1 MSQCRAGMFIK
12 KSRSGHAFARRW
24 RAHAGVVA
32 ALLYLLGVPQSPAV
46 ADEGGVS
53 FWVPGFF
60 GSLAATPQVPGWT
73 VATMY
78 YHTSVKAGGDVA
90 FARQVS
96 RGQITANFTGNSEC
110 ESECSRRSRH
120 RHSELRVCDARAGR
134 AGRRGAAGAVRP
146 QHGFRRRNADRR
158 DRTDRLHRFR
168 RPHGFRQRIW
178 RSGTAGLAALEFR
191 RPQLDDLHHRQHPGR
206 RLRPERVSRISA
218 SAIRRSMAA
227 AATPISIRPPG
238 TNSPRCSASPT
249 TSRTRHTQYQ
259 NGIDMHLDW
268 GASQFLSKQTHIGL
282 VGYAYQQLTCDSGA
296 GNRVGCFQSRVF
308 AIGPQI
314 GHIIP
319 LGTHQ
324 GYLNLKGY
332 KEFGAEHRPEGW
344 NVWLTFVISPAAPT
358 PPTPSR
364 PMITK

>member
-1 MSQCRAGMFIK
+1 MVRINLSFAG
-12 KSRSGHAFARRW
+12 RRLG
-24 RAHAGVVA
+24 AALAALAVA
-32 ALLYLLGVPQSPAV
+32 AVIVAPQKSM

-60 GSLAATPQVPGWT
+60 GSLASAPQVPGWT
-73 VATMY
+73 VATIY
-78 YHTSVKAGGDVA
+78 YHTSVKAGGDVV

-96 RGQITANFTGNSEC
+96 RGQITANFTGN
-110 ESECSRRSRH
+110 
-120 RHSELRVCDARAGR
+120 LNANLNARADLGMVIPSYVFATPVLGGQAAVALVVPFGR
-134 AGRRGAAGAVRP
+134 NTVSADATLTGAVGP
-146 QHGFRRRNADRR
+146 IGFTVSGS
-158 DRTDRLHRFR
+158 RTDSVSGFADVIPQASLRWNSGVHNWMTYVTGNIPIGAYNQNRLANLGIGHQAIDGGGGYTYFN
-168 RPHGFRQRIW
+168 PATGHELSAVLGF
-178 RSGTAGLAALEFR
+178 TYNFEN
-191 RPQLDDLHHRQHPGR
+191 
-206 RLRPERVSRISA
+206 
-218 SAIRRSMAA
+218 
-227 AATPISIRPPG
+227 T
-238 TNSPRCSASPT
+238 
-249 TSRTRHTQYQ
+249 HTQYQ

-358 PPTPSR
+358 PPQTTR
-364 PMITK
+364 PVFTK